1 MGQAAPGEP
10 AAAAAA
16 VAAAVAVAAAQE
28 AVAGCRLETSIAC
41 SLAEGISGAWVIPVA
56 LGSSGKTS
64 TVHRLALGSGGPLR
78 MCRTKTG

>member
-10 AAAAAA
+10 GV
-16 VAAAVAVAAAQE
+16 VAAAVVAAAVV
-28 AVAGCRLETSIAC
+28 AVAEEAAAGYRLGTSIAC
-41 SLAEGISGAWVIPVA
+41 SQAGGISGAWVIPVA

-64 TVHRLALGSGGPLR
+64 TVHRQALGSGGPLR